1 MTGRIITGLTFE
13 DYRNVEGENFSTLKF
28 MAKSPLHYL
37 DAKENGVQEKSGFAL
52 GSAAHTAVLEPREWL
67 RRYIIQPELTG
78 RVNKDGEPIKLR
90 QDIRMAEWR
99 ELVERATAEHKS
111 IITESDNETAT
122 AVAQAVML
130 NPAASKL
137 LRGKVSKEV
146 TIQWTHSTGFLI
158 RSRLDLV
165 NQTVGTIVD
174 LKTSAVITPKEW
186 CAAAIRYQYLAQF
199 AMYAD
204 AWHAATGEALTFK
217 ALVVEKSPPF
227 DVAVFSISEDDLEFG
242 RRTYEGWLETLAQ
255 CRASG
260 EFPGVARGAE
270 LPFEIPPWAFPEE
283 DDEILVA

>member
-13 DYRNVEGENFSTLKF
+13 DYRNVEGENYSTLKF

-37 DAKENGVQEKSGFAL
+37 NAKENGTKEKPEFVL

-67 RRYIIQPELTG
+67 RRYIIQPELTD
-78 RVNKDGEPIKLR
+78 RLNDKGELIKLTKASPEYR
-90 QDIRMAEWR
+90 ALEA
-99 ELVERATAEHKS
+99 RATAERKS

-242 RRTYEGWLETLAQ
+242 RSTYEDWLKTLTE